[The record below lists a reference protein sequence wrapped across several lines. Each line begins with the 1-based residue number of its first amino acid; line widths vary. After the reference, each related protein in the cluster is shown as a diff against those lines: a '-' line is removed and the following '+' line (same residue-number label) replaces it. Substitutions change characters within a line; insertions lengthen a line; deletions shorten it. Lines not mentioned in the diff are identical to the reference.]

1 MSQYLKRLEISNV
14 GNVEEEIQS
23 HYLKRVHIVEVVD
36 SDGNPWE
43 PVPGPDPFDEL
54 VVVEGATWSDE

>member
-1 MSQYLKRLEISNV
+1 MSANLTRLNIADVDDSGETV
-14 GNVEEEIQS
+14 GAYV
-23 HYLKRVHIVEVVD
+23 KRVTIVEVVD

-54 VVVEGATWSDE
+54 VVATRNNLV